1 MDGTALLAPPVQRVR
16 TLLAD
21 DDPISRN
28 VVQLALRGDDQLHLV
43 AGIDSRRSLAEWPLD
58 QVQVVVLGLS
68 HGDVLLSTLRDLAA
82 QRIKSIVVGL
92 DWNRRVLDNVLA
104 SGASGCLVKDARLDG
119 VVSGV
124 RAVAAG
130 NRVLSP
136 QLLEIYA
143 PRRTRDGGGPDE
155 PVARLTLRE
164 REILHLLG
172 EGLSTAEVAAACGV
186 SGATIKSHVSHA
198 LTKLRARSR
207 LEAVLMLKRQ

>member
-1 MDGTALLAPPVQRVR
+1 MTALLAPSAQRVR

-21 DDPISRN
+21 DDPISRDI
-28 VVQLALRGDDQLHLV
+28 VQLALRGDDRLHLV
-43 AGIDSRRSLAEWPLD
+43 AGIDSRRPLSEWPLGR
-58 QVQVVVLGLS
+58 VEVVVVSLS
-68 HGDVLLSTLRDLAA
+68 HGDVLLSTLRDLTV
-82 QRIKSIVVGL
+82 RGIKSVVVGL

-104 SGASGCLVKDARLDG
+104 AGASACLVKEARLDG

-136 QLLEIYA
+136 RLLEMYA
-143 PRRTRDGGGPDE
+143 PRHGCDGGADDL
-155 PVARLTLRE
+155 VTRLTLRE
-164 REILHLLG
+164 REILSLLG
-172 EGLSTAEVAAACGV
+172 EGLSTSEVAAVCGV

-207 LEAVLMLKRQ
+207 LEAVLMLQRQ

>member
-1 MDGTALLAPPVQRVR
+1 MTALLARPVQRVR

-21 DDPISRN
+21 EDPISRD
-28 VVQLALRGDDQLHLV
+28 VVQVALRSDDQLHLV
-43 AGIDSRRSLAEWPLD
+43 AGIDSRRPLSEWPLN
-58 QVQVVVLGLS
+58 QVEVVVLGLS

-82 QRIKSIVVGL
+82 RGIKSVVVGL

-104 SGASGCLVKDARLDG
+104 AGASGCLVKDARLDG

-136 QLLEIYA
+136 RLLEIYA
-143 PRRTRDGGGPDE
+143 PRHARDGGADDLV
-155 PVARLTLRE
+155 VARLTLRE
-164 REILHLLG
+164 REILNLLG
-172 EGLSTAEVAAACGV
+172 EGLSTSEVAAACGV

>member
-1 MDGTALLAPPVQRVR
+1 MTELLAPSVQRVR

-21 DDPISRN
+21 DDPISRDI
-28 VVQLALRGDDQLHLV
+28 VQLALRSDERLHLV
-43 AGIDSRRSLAEWPLD
+43 AGIDSRRPLSEWPLG
-58 QVQVVVLGLS
+58 QVEVVVLGLS

-82 QRIKSIVVGL
+82 RGIKSVVVGL
-92 DWNRRVLDNVLA
+92 DWSRRVLDNVLA
-104 SGASGCLVKDARLDG
+104 AGASGCLVKDARLDG

-136 QLLEIYA
+136 CLLELYA
-143 PRRTRDGGGPDE
+143 PRHARDGRVDDL
-155 PVARLTLRE
+155 VARLTLRE
-164 REILHLLG
+164 REILNLIG
-172 EGLSTAEVAAACGV
+172 EGLSTSEVAAACGV
-186 SGATIKSHVSHA
+186 SSATIKSHVSHA